1 MKDEIWRKILQEHP
15 WGLRGRNAGGWR
27 QQTAKM
33 QQRGHQ
39 AGTAHMMNPLRV
51 LKGLLRHREQRGQFP
66 VSMGVHTTRPVNRH
80 LGHGLEA
87 CSSHLPHQM
96 LAQHLLW
103 PGRVVFGPLWAH
115 NGLVGVCRSPPPLK
129 SASASEG
136 KNSATQPHL
145 VVPDT
150 GYNTVPITAIPY
162 SDYSS
167 PLGDHL
173 TPAVKEKIWTGQY
186 IDFYE
191 LLNRQIEVRDI
202 DKDDEKIKEKHR
214 RKRPDR
220 DWNNWVT
227 GFTIYSGVL
236 VKAQPWKAS
245 ALFQY
250 FDIIRRAQAEF
261 EGLAWL
267 RYDEAFR
274 MRSAIRPEMRW
285 DETHPGLWLQHM
297 TPAKCNLGDRFDC
310 GHLNIQST
318 ETTDAQQRE
327 GQPRWPCYEFN
338 NKGTCVRSPC
348 RFNHVCIACG
358 GKHPKINCSKAGSQR
373 QDKMG
378 GPNKKSEGG
387 TGVMRKGNHAN

>member
-1 MKDEIWRKILQEHP
+1 METADSQDAAEGTSGRYSPYDEPSTSSQGAVE
-15 WGLRGRNAGGWR
+15 AS
-27 QQTAKM
+27 
-33 QQRGHQ
+33 
-39 AGTAHMMNPLRV
+39 GTARAVSGEYGGAHNAASQSASWPWLG
-51 LKGLLRHREQRGQFP
+51 GLQQPFASP
-66 VSMGVHTTRPVNRH
+66 NACTTPTM
-80 LGHGLEA
+80 A
-87 CSSHLPHQM
+87 
-96 LAQHLLW
+96 W
-103 PGRVVFGPLWAH
+103 PGGFWPPMGPQWFGWGMPVAT
-115 NGLVGVCRSPPPLK
+115 PLK

-378 GPNKKSEGG
+378 GSNKKSEGG